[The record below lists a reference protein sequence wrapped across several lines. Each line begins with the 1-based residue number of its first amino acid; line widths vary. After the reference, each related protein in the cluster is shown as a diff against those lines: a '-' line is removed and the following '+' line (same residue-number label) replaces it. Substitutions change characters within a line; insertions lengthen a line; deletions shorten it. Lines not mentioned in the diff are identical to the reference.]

1 MIFFVFILRE
11 TATKTSGLVEHDR
24 FVFSNNTLLRN
35 DIIIIFNPRARAL
48 KVGTY
53 SSMGIV

>member
-35 DIIIIFNPRARAL
+35 DIIIIFNPRAL